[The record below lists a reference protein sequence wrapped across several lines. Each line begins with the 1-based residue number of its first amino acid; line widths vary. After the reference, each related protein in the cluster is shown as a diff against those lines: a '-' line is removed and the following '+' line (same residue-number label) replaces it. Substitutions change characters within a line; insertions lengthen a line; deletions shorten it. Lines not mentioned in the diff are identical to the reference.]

1 MFFILVFLPFEQQF
15 LSIKHLR
22 ASSYAIAI
30 KSETPF
36 FRQNDIFYSIKT
48 KNMNHIAVDREKNPM
63 PAALHQLK
71 SDRFSCS
78 SSLRRP
84 ASRRVVLRYH
94 ETEYTRQS
102 RAVPEMIIST
112 ICKFGSAAS
121 LFRTEECVGKKD
133 ACHLRP
139 LHGHKTRF
147 FLLFRTKILAKR
159 QILRIYRYNTRFASF
174 FSYI

>member
-1 MFFILVFLPFEQQF
+1 
-15 LSIKHLR
+15 
-22 ASSYAIAI
+22 
-30 KSETPF
+30 
-36 FRQNDIFYSIKT
+36 
-48 KNMNHIAVDREKNPM
+48 M

-84 ASRRVVLRYH
+84 ASHRVALRYH
-94 ETEYTRQS
+94 ETGYTRQS
-102 RAVPEMIIST
+102 RAVPEMIISA
-112 ICKFGSAAS
+112 IRKSGSAAS

-174 FSYI
+174 FFIYIVYLCICFLDEYPC